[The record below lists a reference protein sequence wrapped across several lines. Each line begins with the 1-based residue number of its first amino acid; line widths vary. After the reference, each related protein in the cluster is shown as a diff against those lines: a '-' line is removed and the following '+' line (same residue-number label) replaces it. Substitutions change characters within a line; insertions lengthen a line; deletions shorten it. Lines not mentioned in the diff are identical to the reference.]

1 MKLDII
7 YTCLFDIVFKFE
19 GEYGMNIFDDDHER
33 NNQEAGHCH
42 DREDETGAS
51 QEQNTDKEEFDFRK
65 CQGIFASYL
74 LNELRT

>member
-33 NNQEAGHCH
+33 NNQKTGLCH
-42 DREDETGAS
+42 DREVEIGGS
-51 QEQNTDKEEFDFRK
+51 
-65 CQGIFASYL
+65 
-74 LNELRT
+74 